1 MAILKHP
8 SLAKEYFKEI
18 EKEKV
23 MDQFELYQRRIK
35 DIEGEVKNRILTN
48 IELDI
53 MLKEAPNQE
62 TLIERVKDLVRNA

>member
-1 MAILKHP
+1 
-8 SLAKEYFKEI
+8 
-18 EKEKV
+18 

-35 DIEGEVKNRILTN
+35 EIETGVKERILTN

-62 TLIERVKDLVRNA
+62 TLIERVKDLVKNA